1 MDRYGL
7 IFWIFC
13 SFFVQVAAQ
22 TDSAAVSPWRLRGYV
37 KNLQLWNFS
46 SDRNSL
52 LSGGFFHH
60 RLQLRYAPEGAWS
73 GQVDVRNRLFYGDW
87 VRAQPY
93 LPDQLDTDNGLLDLS
108 FVPVKRPALVGSV
121 LIDRLYGQFQCGR
134 WQVRLG
140 RQRINWGM
148 ALTWNPND
156 WFNAYNFLDF
166 DYEERPGSDALRV
179 QYQTG
184 GFGELDLALSSSGSG
199 AERQIGALR
208 YGTHTGRFDWQLL
221 VGVYRRYLALGAGWA
236 GDVGKFGF
244 KGEAS
249 LFRPLWSDS
258 LKTIF
263 STTLSLDYMTSKQL
277 FLSAGLLINTNGQ
290 GGATD
295 LARLS
300 QTNLSPTNLM
310 PGKISGLAS
319 VNYPFTPLLT
329 GSLTT
334 VYAPNG
340 HLLICIPALGW
351 SVAQN
356 FDLDLTGQLFWLE
369 ESGGSVGNAGNG
381 LFLRGRWS
389 Y

>member
-1 MDRYGL
+1 MVRY
-7 IFWIFC
+7 IVFFC
-13 SFFVQVAAQ
+13 VFFVFFAQLAAQ
-22 TDSAAVSPWRLRGYV
+22 ADSTAVSPWHLRGYV

-60 RLQLRYAPEGAWS
+60 RLQVRYAPGSAWS
-73 GQVDVRNRLFYGDW
+73 WQADIRNRLFYGEW

-93 LPDQLDTDNGLLDLS
+93 LPDQLDADNGLLDLS
-108 FVPVKRPALVGSV
+108 FVPVSRPALVGSV
-121 LIDRLYGQFQCGR
+121 LIDRLYGQFQRGR

-148 ALTWNPND
+148 ALIWNPND

-184 GFGELDLALSSSGSG
+184 GFGNLELALSSGGSG
-199 AERQIGALR
+199 AGRQIGALR
-208 YGTHTGRFDWQLL
+208 YGTHTGRFDWQILA
-221 VGVYRRYLALGAGWA
+221 GVYRRYVALGAGWA

-244 KGEAS
+244 KGETS
-249 LFRPLWSDS
+249 LFQPLQSDS
-258 LKTIF
+258 LETILSATF
-263 STTLSLDYMTSKQL
+263 SLDYMTQKQL

-310 PGKISGLAS
+310 PGKVSFLVSA
-319 VNYPFTPLLT
+319 NYPFTPLLT
-329 GSLTT
+329 GSWTT

-351 SVAQN
+351 SVAEN
-356 FDLDLTGQLFWLE
+356 FDLDLTGQFFWLE
-369 ESGGSVGNAGNG
+369 ESGGSFGNAGNG